1 MKQQE
6 KTQKTR
12 ERILAAALEEFG
24 RKSYDA
30 AAINSICEAGQIPKG
45 LLYHNFKN
53 KDQLYLACVAL
64 CYERMTA
71 YMKAHAEDT
80 GDARRAL
87 QSFLLT
93 RQRFFAE
100 NPHLANIFFNTVL
113 YPPRHLQQ
121 DLALLRRD
129 FDAYLTQRYRAILA
143 HLTLRE
149 GISTEMALDYFSA
162 IQEMFNSYF
171 QKRAQAEGD
180 YHALIGDH
188 EDKLSGM
195 MDILLYGIARET
207 PDAAG
212 KGTVK

>member
-53 KDQLYLACVAL
+53 KDQLYLACVEL

-71 YMKAHAEDT
+71 YMKVNADTT

-113 YPPRHLQQ
+113 YPPRHLQPE
-121 DLALLRRD
+121 LALLRRD
-129 FDAYLTQRYRAILA
+129 FEAYLMERYRAILDQ
-143 HLTLRE
+143 LTLRE
-149 GISTEMALDYFSA
+149 GISTEMALEYFSA

-180 YHALIGDH
+180 YHALIEDH

-195 MDILLYGIARET
+195 LDILLYGIARQT
-207 PDAAG
+207 PDAPQ

>member
-64 CYERMTA
+64 CYEQMTA
-71 YMKAHAEDT
+71 YMKANAEDT

-129 FDAYLTQRYRAILA
+129 FDAYLAQRYRAILA

-207 PDAAG
+207 PDAAE

>member
-53 KDQLYLACVAL
+53 KDQLYLACVEL
-64 CYERMTA
+64 CYDRMTA
-71 YMKAHAEDT
+71 YMKANADTT

-113 YPPRHLQQ
+113 YPPRHLQPE
-121 DLALLRRD
+121 LALLRRD
-129 FDAYLTQRYRAILA
+129 FEAYLMERYRAILDQ
-143 HLTLRE
+143 LTLRE
-149 GISTEMALDYFSA
+149 GISTEMALEYFSA

-180 YHALIGDH
+180 YHALIEDH

-195 MDILLYGIARET
+195 LDILLYGIARQT
-207 PDAAG
+207 PDAPQ

>member
-71 YMKAHAEDT
+71 YMKENAAE
-80 GDARRAL
+80 GADAR
-87 QSFLLT
+87 QSMQNFLLT

-113 YPPRHLQQ
+113 YPPRHLQPE
-121 DLALLRRD
+121 LALLRRD
-129 FDAYLTQRYRAILA
+129 FEAYLMERYRAILDQ
-143 HLTLRE
+143 LTLRE
-149 GISTEMALDYFSA
+149 GISTEMALEYFSA

-180 YHALIGDH
+180 YHALIEDH

-195 MDILLYGIARET
+195 LDILLYGIARET
-207 PDAAG
+207 PDAPQ

>member
-30 AAINSICEAGQIPKG
+30 AAINSICEAGQIPKW

-71 YMKAHAEDT
+71 YMKANAEDT
-80 GDARRAL
+80 GDARQAL

-113 YPPRHLQQ
+113 HPPRHLQKEIGEIRRPFEEFCTEYYRC
-121 DLALLRRD
+121 AL
-129 FDAYLTQRYRAILA
+129 QN
-143 HLTLRE
+143 LTLRE
-149 GISTEMALDYFSA
+149 GISADTALNCFVIFA
-162 IQEMFNSYF
+162 EMFN
-171 QKRAQAEGD
+171 G
-180 YHALIGDH
+180 
-188 EDKLSGM
+188 
-195 MDILLYGIARET
+195 
-207 PDAAG
+207 
-212 KGTVK
+212 

>member
-53 KDQLYLACVAL
+53 KDQLYLACVEL

-71 YMKAHAEDT
+71 YMKVNADTT

-113 YPPRHLQQ
+113 YPPHHLQPE
-121 DLALLRRD
+121 LALLRRD
-129 FDAYLTQRYRAILA
+129 FEAYLMERYRAILDQ
-143 HLTLRE
+143 LTLRE
-149 GISTEMALDYFSA
+149 GISTEMALEYFSA

-180 YHALIGDH
+180 YHALIEDH

-195 MDILLYGIARET
+195 LDILLYGIARET
-207 PDAAG
+207 PDAPQ

>member
-53 KDQLYLACVAL
+53 KDQLYLACVEL

-71 YMKAHAEDT
+71 YMKANADTT
-80 GDARRAL
+80 GDARLAL

-113 YPPRHLQQ
+113 YPPRHLQPE
-121 DLALLRRD
+121 LALLRRD
-129 FDAYLTQRYRAILA
+129 FEAYLMERYRAILDQ
-143 HLTLRE
+143 LTLRE
-149 GISTEMALDYFSA
+149 GISTEMALEYFSA

-180 YHALIGDH
+180 YHALIEDH

-195 MDILLYGIARET
+195 LDILLYGIARET
-207 PDAAG
+207 PDAPQ